1 MNNESIIGNFLPT
14 NQTISRTTFG
24 PNNQSIVVDST
35 VGFPEINGE
44 FYVEGIND
52 AVGDPISFSYKE
64 KTATE
69 FYGIRTSFPLQVYQR
84 ISLSM
89 VQTFYM
95 FALALIQI
103 HSKRD
108 ILHLLGPSGLIED
121 VEIESAGLFVKEG
134 DVLELG
140 LSGKSQDSPINS
152 YWRQNVPGND
162 GQVREVNVAGQ
173 MSNAYLTSG
182 YRVAAGITQVFE
194 NDEAV
199 YVSSSG
205 FPDVSG
211 SIGDI
216 NASGP
221 NTNLEPAS
229 QRHLKKIPKITS
241 FGEKKTR
248 LPDNTTI
255 AVSVDGVPIIS
266 PTGTITSSTDKQL
279 VERGDIQEIEITN
292 GGSGYT
298 TAPVVTIDGTGG
310 AYGVA
315 NISGGKVTS
324 ITLQNSGAAYN
335 VTPNVTISAGS
346 GAILNATIAANDK
359 TGAIDSLTIISGGK
373 DYTQV
378 PDIIIVDESGRGRGA
393 KFVVNNID
401 QSNNGIVSVR
411 KVAGGYDYD
420 LSKTKVY
427 VVPSASGAT
436 ELLLRFVSGIETI
449 TKNIPNLVIVKTDMS
464 SLELFQ
470 NIMMHIIMLET
481 Q

>member
-52 AVGDPISFSYKE
+52 AVGDQSHFHIKKRLLLNSM
-64 KTATE
+64 E
-69 FYGIRTSFPLQVYQR
+69 FVHHFPLQVYQR

-103 HSKRD
+103 HSKRYFASFR
-108 ILHLLGPSGLIED
+108 PSGLIED

-229 QRHLKKIPKITS
+229 QRHLKKIPKTTS

-279 VERGDIQEIEITN
+279 VEQGDIQEIEITN

-378 PDIIIVDESGRGRGA
+378 PDIIIVDESGGGRGA

-436 ELLLRFVSGIETI
+436 
-449 TKNIPNLVIVKTDMS
+449 K
-464 SLELFQ
+464 
-470 NIMMHIIMLET
+470 HCC
-481 Q
+481 